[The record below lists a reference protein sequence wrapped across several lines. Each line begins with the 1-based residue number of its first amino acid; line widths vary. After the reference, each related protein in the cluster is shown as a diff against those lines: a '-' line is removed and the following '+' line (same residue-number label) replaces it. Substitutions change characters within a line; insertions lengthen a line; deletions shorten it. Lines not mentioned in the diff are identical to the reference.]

1 MHKQGAL
8 CTSMALVTSLLVG
21 CSTTSNLPE
30 GDVLYTGINNEKVFN
45 RKNTY
50 AESVALT
57 EVEAALAYAP
67 NNSFMGSSSVRMPL
81 PIGLW
86 VYNSMINKKHN
97 ALGKWMLNTF
107 GSTPVTIAAV
117 NPDTRTKVAT
127 NTLQNYGYFRGYV
140 DYELVSQKN
149 PRKQKINY
157 NIYLGEPYQL
167 DSIRYAFQGV
177 QDSILR
183 ANDNG
188 RILKQDEQFSVPNL
202 QNEQDRIST
211 HFRNNGYYYYRPDY
225 VRYFADSVQIP
236 YKVKMLVAP
245 DPDMPEKANKQ
256 YYIGNIHTYVRRSQS
271 FTSTQVRKGE
281 SVDSA
286 DQARR
291 QQEAMRRYSVYDD
304 SLVRG
309 GLRYAY
315 QGQKV
320 PIKPRTLFRNYAFK
334 RKELFDQSKVSRTL
348 TNLSNMQVFQQIQF
362 SFTPRDTTS
371 GCDTID
377 VRVDATMDRLID
389 AQLEFG
395 FTQKSNSQ
403 VGPNAKATISKR
415 NAFGHGETFSV
426 GLKGSYEWQTGNRM
440 NNSNERPDSWEAG
453 LDASLS
459 YPWLALPKLVNKYF
473 KYPASTTF
481 KLSIDNLKRAGYYRL
496 VSFGAEATYNFQTS
510 RYVTHQYT
518 PLMLTYNRLMKT
530 SARFDS
536 ITTSNPALYASMR
549 NQLIPALQ
557 YVFTYDNTSNSRLR
571 NTTRF
576 VATVKESGN
585 LLSGIFALSGDDYGK
600 DDKKLLGTPFSQFLK
615 LQFELSN
622 RFKLTDKSL
631 IATRL
636 QLGAIWSYGNSSF
649 APYSEQFYVG
659 GANSIRAFGVRTI
672 GPGRYSD
679 VTGRGTFLDQAG
691 DLKFEANI
699 EYRFNLVSNLYGALF
714 VDAGNVWNMR
724 KDNSH
729 PGGTLAEA
737 PFFKSLALGTG
748 FGFRYDMEF
757 LVLRLDLGVGIHAPY
772 ETGRSGYYNIPK
784 FTEGLGLNFAV
795 GYPF

>member
-1 MHKQGAL
+1 
-8 CTSMALVTSLLVG
+8 MAAAAGFLTG

-30 GDVLYTGINNEKVFN
+30 GDVLYTGIKNEKVYD

-140 DYELVSQKN
+140 DYELVPQKN

-157 NIYLGEPYQL
+157 NIHLGTPYQL
-167 DSIRYAFQGV
+167 DSIRYAFRGV
-177 QDSILR
+177 QDSILSSHAEER
-183 ANDNG
+183 LLRQND
-188 RILKQDEQFSVPNL
+188 QFSVPNL
-202 QNEQDRIST
+202 QDEQDRIST

-225 VRYFADSVQIP
+225 VRYFADSMQNP
-236 YKVKMLVAP
+236 YKVKLLVTT
-245 DPDMPEKANKQ
+245 DPDVPAKANTQ
-256 YYIGNIHTYVRRSQS
+256 YYIGNIHTYVRRAQT
-271 FTSTQVRKGE
+271 FASTDGNKTGKTPA
-281 SVDSA
+281 DSA
-286 DQARR
+286 LLAKR
-291 QQEAMRRYSVYDD
+291 QQEAMRRYSTYDD

-309 GLRYAY
+309 GLRYVF
-315 QGQKV
+315 QGRRV
-320 PIKPRTLFRNYAFK
+320 PVKPQTLFRNYAFK
-334 RKELFDQSKVSRTL
+334 RTELFDQSKVSRTL

-362 SFTPRDTTS
+362 SFTPRDTS
-371 GCDTID
+371 ALCDTID

-389 AQLEFG
+389 AQVEFG

-459 YPWLALPKLVNKYF
+459 YPWLAMPRLVNKYF
-473 KYPASTTF
+473 RYPASTTF
-481 KLSIDNLKRAGYYRL
+481 KLSADNLKRAGYYRL

-510 RYVTHQYT
+510 RYVSHQYT
-518 PLMLTYNRLMKT
+518 PLTLTYNRLMKT

-549 NQLIPALQ
+549 NQLVPAFQ
-557 YVFTYDNTSNSRLR
+557 YVFTYDNTSNARLR
-571 NTTRF
+571 CTTRF
-576 VATVKESGN
+576 VATAKESGN
-585 LLSGIFALSGDDYGK
+585 VLSGIFALFGNDYGK
-600 DDKKLLGTPFSQFLK
+600 NDKKLLGTPFSQFFK
-615 LQFELSN
+615 LNLELSN

-631 IATRL
+631 LATRL
-636 QLGAIWSYGNSSF
+636 QLGAIWSYGNSDF

-672 GPGRYSD
+672 GPGRYAD
-679 VTGRGTFLDQAG
+679 VTGRGTFLDQSG
-691 DLKFEANI
+691 DLKFEANV

-724 KDNSH
+724 KDDSH
-729 PGGTLAEA
+729 QGGTLSEA
-737 PFFKSLALGTG
+737 PFFQTLALGTG

-757 LVLRLDLGVGIHAPY
+757 LVLRLDLGIGIHAPY
-772 ETGRSGYYNIPK
+772 ETGRRGYYNIPK
-784 FTEGLGLNFAV
+784 FSEGLGLNFAV